1 MSTRTRDAT
10 TSSLDGGK
18 WDEGKTLFL
27 WNGPSSSFTKMAASD
42 FENKVKDALDV
53 NLDAYNGYL
62 DGNTV
67 GQAFYQW
74 LTEIGAVGKDAAGTE
89 RGAAW
94 WPGAYQ
100 AN

>member
-1 MSTRTRDAT
+1 MPHPILPVHS
-10 TSSLDGGK
+10 GGRVCAK
-18 WDEGKTLFL
+18 I
-27 WNGPSSSFTKMAASD
+27 
-42 FENKVKDALDV
+42 
-53 NLDAYNGYL
+53 Y
-62 DGNTV
+62 GNTV